1 MLHHCT
7 ADHLPGVLPVG
18 QHDALVH
25 DNSLSRLRGRLPGHS
40 DDVKV
45 WRFVGI
51 SGRRGFLSFITF
63 TRSGVN
69 KTSVQRRGR
78 HGATTGEA
86 GPHAVIETTRN
97 REFPVGNIF
106 FLDRSVSLTQHRR
119 GRGAAA
125 RHCARD
131 RVILPVV
138 DDRGDSSLES

>member
-7 ADHLPGVLPVG
+7 ADHLPSVLLVG

-25 DNSLSRLRGRLPGHS
+25 DNPLSRLRGRLPGHS

-45 WRFVGI
+45 RRLVGI

-63 TRSGVN
+63 TRSGVDE
-69 KTSVQRRGR
+69 TSVQRRGR

-86 GPHAVIETTRN
+86 GPHAVIETTRH

-131 RVILPVV
+131 RVIFSVV
-138 DDRGDSSLES
+138 DNRGDSSLES